1 MLIIFVLKIFK
12 FSVTNAVLIRVNECQ
27 GKETQNCRLQMQ
39 HFYNTQ
45 SNHFFLS
52 KKKFKAKPDGFIYL
66 LTPWL
71 KDYICFSFT
80 VSIKKSKKL

>member
-52 KKKFKAKPDGFIYL
+52 KKI
-66 LTPWL
+66 
-71 KDYICFSFT
+71 
-80 VSIKKSKKL
+80 